1 MLITLPLRAAI
12 CKSVAEVLLTGAAPL
27 GTVSHRFNLFK
38 YNNNNNNN
46 NNKVRL
52 LENPCELGR
61 NLLVSSVI
69 DLLIFI
75 LTKEVTFICVTL

>member
-38 YNNNNNNN
+38 Y
-46 NNKVRL
+46 K
-52 LENPCELGR
+52 
-61 NLLVSSVI
+61 SVPMNI
-69 DLLIFI
+69 II
-75 LTKEVTFICVTL
+75 ITFIISVATSH